1 MPRGRIAKAG
11 KAVAMEQVPLSA
23 KYMGHRPVPPLPR
36 INKHSNPTFTAQV
49 ATSADWIWQHRALIV

>member
-1 MPRGRIAKAG
+1 MPRGRIAKAE
-11 KAVAMEQVPLSA
+11 KAVAMEQVPPNA

-49 ATSADWIWQHRALIV
+49 ATSADWMWQHRALVV